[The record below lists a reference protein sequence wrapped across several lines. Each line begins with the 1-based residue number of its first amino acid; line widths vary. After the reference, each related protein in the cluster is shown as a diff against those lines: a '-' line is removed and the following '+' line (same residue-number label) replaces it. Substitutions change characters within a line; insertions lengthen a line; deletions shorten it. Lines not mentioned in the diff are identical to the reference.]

1 MGLNLGNEEELIM
14 TEQELIE
21 MTPEQQRAFNR
32 FEKAANDF
40 KKAGGRFYTVL
51 HKIHGL
57 NGKYIADILT
67 DEQSGGHIDT
77 QLDVYIECVNDSG
90 FSGFADD
97 THMIKLTDEGLALLG
112 QDE

>member
-1 MGLNLGNEEELIM
+1 MKM
-14 TEQELIE
+14 TAQELIE

-51 HKIHGL
+51 EKIHGL
-57 NGKYIADILT
+57 NGKYVVSILT
-67 DEQSGGHIDT
+67 DVQSGGHIDT
-77 QLDVYIECVNDSG
+77 QLDVSIDFIFDWG

-97 THMIKLTDEGLALLG
+97 THMIKLTDEGLALLSEEG
-112 QDE
+112 